1 MMTSSIEGFTSGV
14 GYNAGEFALH
24 INALPAGADTLT
36 LPALLTEVEDEA
48 FMGTAAWRI
57 TVPQGVT
64 AIGERAFAGCA
75 NLMVADLPANLTFL
89 PASAF
94 SAPVNVYGEAGSPL
108 ENAVKN
114 CANVH
119 FIYLG
124 E

>member
-1 MMTSSIEGFTSGV
+1 MLRPSM
-14 GYNAGEFALH
+14 
-24 INALPAGADTLT
+24 LT
-36 LPALLTEVEDEA
+36 LRLH
-48 FMGTAAWRI
+48 
-57 TVPQGVT
+57 
-64 AIGERAFAGCA
+64 C
-75 NLMVADLPANLTFL
+75 L

-94 SAPVNVYGEAGSPL
+94 STPVNVYGEAGSLL

>member
-1 MMTSSIEGFTSGV
+1 MRAIW
-14 GYNAGEFALH
+14 
-24 INALPAGADTLT
+24 
-36 LPALLTEVEDEA
+36 LLMRLE
-48 FMGTAAWRI
+48 AAWRI